1 MKKLLLL
8 LVALVSALQ
17 ASAQNVESMQ
27 NQSATVSIDSL
38 SLRLNKLQ
46 HDYDFMYCDYELHK
60 LLMDF
65 KDMSNSIHISSNGVV
80 INYYNTKYERA
91 LYESYLN
98 NYEAYSF
105 SLNSL
110 KDKYEV
116 VRLLVL
122 VKMASS
128 NFIDA
133 EQKVINSY
141 FDTIQ
146 AAVTNAENALNYYDA
161 TIKAYKSKW

>member
-65 KDMSNSIHISSNGVV
+65 KDLSNSINSLSNGAVTD
-80 INYYNTKYERA
+80 YYNTKYERA

-98 NYEAYSF
+98 NYEACSF
-105 SLNSL
+105 SLNTL

-116 VRLLVL
+116 IRLMVL
-122 VKMASS
+122 TKMASS
-128 NFIDA
+128 NFTDE

-141 FDTIQ
+141 FGTIQ
-146 AAVTNAENALNYYDA
+146 GAVTAAENSLNYYDTA
-161 TIKAYKSKW
+161 IKAYKSKR

>member
-1 MKKLLLL
+1 MKKILLL
-8 LVALVSALQ
+8 LVALISALQ

-65 KDMSNSIHISSNGVV
+65 KDLSNSIHISSNGVV

-105 SLNSL
+105 SLKSL
-110 KDKYEV
+110 KERNEV
-116 VRLLVL
+116 VRLVVL
-122 VKMASS
+122 TKMWSS
-128 NFIDA
+128 NFSDTEQNVIKTSLDA
-133 EQKVINSY
+133 
-141 FDTIQ
+141 IQ
-146 AAVTNAENALNYYDA
+146 AAASTAESALNYYDA
-161 TIKAYKSKW
+161 AIKAYKSKW

>member
-1 MKKLLLL
+1 MKKILLL
-8 LVALVSALQ
+8 LVALISSLQ

-46 HDYDFMYCDYELHK
+46 HDYDFMYCDYELYK
-60 LLMDF
+60 VLMDL
-65 KDMSNSIHISSNGVV
+65 KVLSNSINSSSNGVV
-80 INYYNTKYERA
+80 TNYYNTKYERT
-91 LYESYLN
+91 LHESYLN
-98 NYEAYSF
+98 SYEAFSF
-105 SLNSL
+105 FLNSL

-116 VRLLVL
+116 IRLMVL
-122 VKMASS
+122 TKMASS
-128 NFIDA
+128 NFTDE

-141 FDTIQ
+141 FGTIQ
-146 AAVTNAENALNYYDA
+146 AGVTAAENSLNYYDA